1 MGGAVSFCKKVWSGI
16 KSVAHAVWTGV
27 KTAAKAVA
35 KAVGY
40 IGGIL
45 VGIATTALLVAG
57 TVISGVLGTFA
68 LTIFFGSLSLL
79 SIAFLS
85 YTILY
90 GRDNDNLKKDYNI
103 NDGNDRAQCNQQG
116 GNPGNRPNFEKEPDK
131 KYYNLR
137 GKFVNNLKNFIED
150 FKNKG
155 LKDEKSSLY
164 SFTLNENDEEIIGE
178 ELNNSF
184 DKEQIPENVM
194 VSRCRFTFSPIEF
207 SPIEK
212 LNVINIAIVNE
223 IEDDEVGR
231 NILES
236 IRYALYRKTK
246 CNFEFYEKNEN
257 NGNPEKK
264 NIDNILNIETIE
276 MKAII

>member
-45 VGIATTALLVAG
+45 VGIATTALLVAA
-57 TVISGVLGTFA
+57 TVISGVLGKFA
-68 LTIFFGSLSLL
+68 LTIFVGALSLL

-103 NDGNDRAQCNQQG
+103 NDGNDRVQINQQG
-116 GNPGNRPNFEKEPDK
+116 GNPGNRPNFEKELDK
-131 KYYNLR
+131 KYYNLK
-137 GKFVNNLKNFIED
+137 GPFVNNLKNFIED

-155 LKDEKSSLY
+155 LKDEKSSTY
-164 SFTLNENDEEIIGE
+164 SFTLDENGEEIIGE
-178 ELNNSF
+178 ELNNTF
-184 DKEQIPENVM
+184 DEEPIQENVM
-194 VSRCRFTFSPIEF
+194 VSCCSFKFSQF
-207 SPIEK
+207 EK
-212 LNVINIAIVNE
+212 LNIINIAMENE
-223 IEDDEVGR
+223 IKDDKAGR

-236 IRYALYRKTK
+236 IRYSLYKEA
-246 CNFEFYEKNEN
+246 NYSFDFYEENEN
-257 NGNPEKK
+257 NSKNEKK
-264 NIDNILNIETIE
+264 NIDNIHKIETIE
-276 MKAII
+276 MRAKI

>member
-27 KTAAKAVA
+27 KTAAKAVV

-45 VGIATTALLVAG
+45 VSIATTALLVAG

-68 LTIFFGSLSLL
+68 LTIFFGALSLL

-178 ELNNSF
+178 ELNKSI
-184 DKEQIPENVM
+184 DEEQIPENVM
-194 VSRCRFTFSPIEF
+194 VSDCSFTFSQF
-207 SPIEK
+207 G
-212 LNVINIAIVNE
+212 LNVINIAIENK

-236 IRYALYRKTK
+236 IRYALCGETK
-246 CNFEFYEKNEN
+246 CSFEFYEENEN
-257 NGNPEKK
+257 NRNTEKK
-264 NIDNILNIETIE
+264 NIDNIRNIETIL